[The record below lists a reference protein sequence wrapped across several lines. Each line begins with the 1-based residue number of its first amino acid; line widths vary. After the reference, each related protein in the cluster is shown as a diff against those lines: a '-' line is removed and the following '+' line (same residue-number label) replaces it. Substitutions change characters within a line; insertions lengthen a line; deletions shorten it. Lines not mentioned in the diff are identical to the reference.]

1 MNHAALVSDGLFWFL
16 IFLVLLLVMFIYA
29 VIAPPPED
37 AVRNEPPTL
46 SARAAA
52 RTGRGAAGRAA
63 TAPHVSRG
71 RRRPARRR
79 WLCGQAHPAPPP
91 VISPPKAPTGPRWD
105 RVLAS
110 IVGIAGLV
118 AAVIGGWLFLS
129 AGKAAVACP
138 RQAAA
143 VCSQGFVV
151 LTATQLVGGAIAVAG
166 IALLVTALLLALR

>member
-1 MNHAALVSDGLFWFL
+1 
-16 IFLVLLLVMFIYA
+16 
-29 VIAPPPED
+29 
-37 AVRNEPPTL
+37 
-46 SARAAA
+46 
-52 RTGRGAAGRAA
+52 
-63 TAPHVSRG
+63 
-71 RRRPARRR
+71 
-79 WLCGQAHPAPPP
+79 